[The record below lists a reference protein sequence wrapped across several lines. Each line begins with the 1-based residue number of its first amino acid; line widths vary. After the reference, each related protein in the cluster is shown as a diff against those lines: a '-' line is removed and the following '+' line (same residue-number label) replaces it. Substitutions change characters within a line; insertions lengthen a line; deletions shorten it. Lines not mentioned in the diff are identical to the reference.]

1 MLVKSHKW
9 LAVILSISAAI
20 LLLTGVLT
28 AGQMTRVGA
37 HDETSTPT
45 AEPDNGH
52 QEGEQESTPE
62 PTEEL
67 TAEEQALIETGHQAF
82 QDEGCSACHG
92 EDAEGTDLAPALAGH
107 SEAAVR
113 RQVRAPVGNMPVY
126 PPDKLSDDELDAIA
140 AYISHLEGGHEHMHL
155 EGEVSPTVS
164 DHLWMALYALEDEN
178 PRDVDDAVHHVQ
190 YAIDLVDD
198 PEQKEVL
205 EDIQQQLLDGDAHEA
220 GHAIEDILADI
231 GGPSASP
238 ALIHLQLALAAV
250 RVEDVDEAVHH
261 LNHYLETATDTQ
273 HDQGEEILTMV
284 ENGEWSEADQ
294 HLQDLITV
302 VSEQE
307 SQTSHRRTITRTQ
320 VMKTITMTELMADEH
335 RAISPTV
342 SRRFPRGEPDT
353 VSCSR

>member
-1 MLVKSHKW
+1 
-9 LAVILSISAAI
+9 
-20 LLLTGVLT
+20 
-28 AGQMTRVGA
+28 
-37 HDETSTPT
+37 
-45 AEPDNGH
+45 
-52 QEGEQESTPE
+52 
-62 PTEEL
+62 
-67 TAEEQALIETGHQAF
+67 
-82 QDEGCSACHG
+82 
-92 EDAEGTDLAPALAGH
+92 
-107 SEAAVR
+107 
-113 RQVRAPVGNMPVY
+113 MPVY

-190 YAIDLVDD
+190 HAIDLVDD

-205 EDIQQQLLDGDAHEA
+205 EDIQQQLLGGDAHEA

-231 GGPSASP
+231 GGPEASP
-238 ALIHLQLALAAV
+238 ELIHLQLALAAV

-284 ENGEWSEADQ
+284 QNGEWSEADQ
-294 HLQDLITV
+294 HLQDLITI

-307 SQTSHRRTITRTQ
+307 SQNESP
-320 VMKTITMTELMADEH
+320 ADNH
-335 RAISPTV
+335 S
-342 SRRFPRGEPDT
+342 DT
-353 VSCSR
+353 GDVDHHDD